1 MEENQKSTELLS
13 KLALITEG
21 AQEVIKGKVS
31 IIFEVNRQEFFELY
45 SQFEQNMDASKTQFK
60 VEISGTDFIFLLDE

>member
-1 MEENQKSTELLS
+1 MEENQKGPELLN

-21 AQEVIKGKVS
+21 AQEVVKGKVT
-31 IIFEVNRQEFFELY
+31 IVFEVERQEFFNYY
-45 SQFEQNMDASKTQFK
+45 SLFEKNMDASKKEFK

>member
-21 AQEVIKGKVS
+21 AQEVIKGKVT
-31 IIFEVNRQEFFELY
+31 IVFEVERQEFFNYY
-45 SQFEQNMDASKTQFK
+45 SLFEKSMDATKKEFK

>member
-1 MEENQKSTELLS
+1 MEENQKSAELLS

-21 AQEVIKGKVS
+21 AQEVIKGKVT
-31 IIFEVNRQEFFELY
+31 IVFEVERQEFFNYY
-45 SQFEQNMDASKTQFK
+45 SFFEKSMDATKKEFK

>member
-31 IIFEVNRQEFFELY
+31 IIFEVNRQEFYLVFKKNLNKYYPLATY
-45 SQFEQNMDASKTQFK
+45 SFVRVSTLT
-60 VEISGTDFIFLLDE
+60 ISP

>member
-1 MEENQKSTELLS
+1 MEENQKGSELLS

-21 AQEVIKGKVS
+21 AQEVVKGKVT
-31 IIFEVNRQEFFELY
+31 IVFEVERQEFFNYY
-45 SQFEQNMDASKTQFK
+45 SLFEKNMDAGKKEFK

>member
-21 AQEVIKGKVS
+21 AQEVIKGKVT
-31 IIFEVNRQEFFELY
+31 IVFEVERQEFFNYY
-45 SQFEQNMDASKTQFK
+45 SFFEKSMDATKKEFK